1 MSLRDVLEQA
11 MEPYLVLGRPQ
22 ALTSSYGRKRLIYWE
37 PDCAL
42 PQFSI
47 PSELL
52 NMSND

>member
-1 MSLRDVLEQA
+1 MSLRDVLERDV
-11 MEPYLVLGRPQ
+11 ELCLITGRPQ

-37 PDCAL
+37 SDRAL

-52 NMSND
+52 NTSNT